1 MTSGRRSLTPTLSL
15 APSLGERLRRR
26 GRIARRALI
35 AGYTVVEVMM
45 AMAVLSIGAT
55 GVIAMQKT
63 ALLGNLRARNLAT
76 ASAIASAWVE
86 RLRIDGVRWTI
97 DGAGVNTIAATTY
110 LSIVQNDFPQ
120 VTAPEGVWF
129 TPAANPPDPAL
140 AGVQPTK
147 DVRGM
152 DTAVPTEQGFCTNI
166 RLTQVLPNMIRA
178 EVRVFWLRNQGGGSE
193 QTGTLA
199 GQPLCPVNNQAFLN
213 NDLTTAQAQER
224 YHFVYLSSTILRN
237 DD

>member
-1 MTSGRRSLTPTLSL
+1 MRSDGRR
-15 APSLGERLRRR
+15 LGERLRRR
-26 GRIARRALI
+26 ARRALL

-76 ASAIASAWVE
+76 ASAIASAWME

-97 DGAGVNTIAATTY
+97 DRAGVNTIGATAY
-110 LSIVQNDFPQ
+110 LSIVQNDFPT
-120 VTAPEGVWF
+120 VVNPEGIWF
-129 TPAANPPDPAL
+129 APVANPEPGM

-152 DTAVPTEQGFCTNI
+152 DTALGTDQGFCTNI

-178 EVRVFWLRNQGGGSE
+178 EVRVFWLRNHGGGKANNE
-193 QTGTLA
+193 TGTLA

-213 NDLTTAQAQER
+213 VDLTSAQAQER

>member
-97 DGAGVNTIAATTY
+97 DGAGVNTIAATTIAEMTSTTT
-110 LSIVQNDFPQ
+110 LSQRTMTKASLRFHERRA
-120 VTAPEGVWF
+120 APRAWR
-129 TPAANPPDPAL
+129 AN
-140 AGVQPTK
+140 
-147 DVRGM
+147 
-152 DTAVPTEQGFCTNI
+152 
-166 RLTQVLPNMIRA
+166 
-178 EVRVFWLRNQGGGSE
+178 
-193 QTGTLA
+193 
-199 GQPLCPVNNQAFLN
+199 
-213 NDLTTAQAQER
+213 
-224 YHFVYLSSTILRN
+224 
-237 DD
+237 

>member
-1 MTSGRRSLTPTLSL
+1 MSR
-15 APSLGERLRRR
+15 LGRLRQRLV
-26 GRIARRALI
+26 ARRHAARALV

-76 ASAIASAWVE
+76 ASAIASAWIE
-86 RLRIDGVRWTI
+86 RLRIDGIRWTI
-97 DGAGVNTIAATTY
+97 DDAGINTIGNTAY
-110 LSIVQNDFPQ
+110 LSIVQDDFPQ
-120 VTAPEGVWF
+120 VNNPEGQWF
-129 TPAANPPDPAL
+129 VPAANPDAAL
-140 AGVQPTK
+140 AGVQPTE

-152 DTAVPTEQGFCTNI
+152 DTGVATEQGFCTNLRI
-166 RLTQVLPNMIRA
+166 TQVLPNMIRA
-178 EVRVFWLRNQGGGSE
+178 EVRVFWLRNQGGGSQ
-193 QTGTLA
+193 QTGTLG
-199 GQPLCPVNNQAFLN
+199 GQPLCSNDQGYLNQLSSA
-213 NDLTTAQAQER
+213 AAQER

>member
-1 MTSGRRSLTPTLSL
+1 MR
-15 APSLGERLRRR
+15 A
-26 GRIARRALI
+26 ARRALV

-76 ASAIASAWVE
+76 ASAVASAWIE

-97 DGAGVNTIAATTY
+97 NDAGINTIGTTAY
-110 LSIVQNDFPQ
+110 LSVVQDDFPT
-120 VTAPEGVWF
+120 VTGQEGVWF
-129 TPAANPPDPAL
+129 TPAANPDPAL
-140 AGVQPTK
+140 AGVQPTE

-152 DTAVPTEQGFCTNI
+152 DTAVATEQGFCTNL

-199 GQPLCPVNNQAFLN
+199 GQPLCPTNNQAFLN
-213 NDLTTAQAQER
+213 NDLTSGQAQER